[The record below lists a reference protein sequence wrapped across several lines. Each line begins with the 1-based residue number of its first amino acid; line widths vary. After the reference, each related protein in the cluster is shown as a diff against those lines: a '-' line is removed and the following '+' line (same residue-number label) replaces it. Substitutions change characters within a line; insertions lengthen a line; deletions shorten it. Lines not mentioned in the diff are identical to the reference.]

1 MNFSDA
7 EFFNELN
14 DQPMALMHWKKKKQK
29 NLNTIKMQQNVHY
42 FIRRSISY
50 PQMPCVKLFT
60 AQM

>member
-29 NLNTIKMQQNVHY
+29 NLNTIKMQQNV
-42 FIRRSISY
+42 ITSLDG
-50 PQMPCVKLFT
+50 P
-60 AQM
+60 